1 VGTRGRR
8 LISAAESQ
16 AVNIVVG
23 GLPIRLSC
31 RDYNFAALLRGHYD
45 GFCEDERSEHPPIE
59 LAIRL
64 GPRPPVTGDDELRVR
79 LDAGNWILERGDFR
93 CTYDPR
99 LRRGEIH
106 QSPNR
111 YSVDSVLRILHSLA
125 LVPESGFLLHASS
138 GIRNGRAYIFAGRS
152 GAGKTTMARL
162 APPGVTLLT
171 DEISYIRRA
180 QATYFACGT
189 PFWGELAKAG
199 ENHSGLIQ
207 ALCFLE
213 HAPENRLTPLS
224 GAESLRSLLQNIL
237 FFAQDPAL
245 VARVFENA
253 CDFVSNIPI
262 YRLSFRP
269 EASVWELFP

>member
-1 VGTRGRR
+1 M
-8 LISAAESQ
+8 ISAAESQ

-31 RDYNFAALLRGHYD
+31 GDHNFATLLRGHYA
-45 GFCEDERSEHPPIE
+45 GFCEDEPSEHPPIE

-64 GPRPPVTGDDELRVR
+64 GPRSPVTGDDELRVS

-138 GIRNGRAYIFAGRS
+138 GIRNGRAYIFSGQS
-152 GAGKTTMARL
+152 GAGKTTIARL

-171 DEISYIRRA
+171 DEISYVRRS

-199 ENHSGLIQ
+199 ENHSAPVQ
-207 ALCFLE
+207 TLCFLE
-213 HAPENRLTPLS
+213 HAQEDRLTPLS
-224 GAESLRSLLQNIL
+224 GTESLRLLLRNIL

-245 VARVFENA
+245 VERVFENA
-253 CDFVSNIPI
+253 CDFVSNVPG

>member
-1 VGTRGRR
+1 
-8 LISAAESQ
+8 LIFAAESL

-31 RDYNFAALLRGHYD
+31 GDSSFAALLRAHYA
-45 GFCEDERSEHPPIE
+45 GFCGDERSEHSPVE

-64 GPRPPVTGDDELRVR
+64 GPRPPAANDDELRVR
-79 LDAGNWILERGDFR
+79 LDAGNWTVERGDFR
-93 CTYDPR
+93 FIYDPR

-138 GIRNGRAYIFAGRS
+138 GIRNGRAYVFAGRS

-162 APPGVTLLT
+162 APPEVTLLT
-171 DEISYIRRA
+171 DEISYIRRS
-180 QATYFACGT
+180 QATYIACGT

-199 ENHSGLIQ
+199 ENHSGPIQ

-213 HAPENRLTPLS
+213 HALENRLTALS

-245 VARVFENA
+245 VERVFENA
-253 CDFVSNIPI
+253 CDFVSSVPI

-269 EASVWELFP
+269 EAQIWELFP